1 MSLPKW
7 NFKYYYKEDRNKLF
21 EGHVFAPTQARA
33 CLNFQAGFPNAFMKD
48 YPTVDPSMPLT
59 GGGSQED
66 IAMDS
71 LNNLGSST
79 TGKPNF

>member
-1 MSLPKW
+1 
-7 NFKYYYKEDRNKLF
+7 
-21 EGHVFAPTQARA
+21 
-33 CLNFQAGFPNAFMKD
+33 MKD
-48 YPTVDPSMPLT
+48 YPTVDPSMPIT